1 MPQVQLPLFPSG
13 ATPITEEL
21 GFECR
26 DKQVVY
32 FNGHLPVFTHDI
44 EDLGS
49 FRLFTTQLIAN
60 GTATQG
66 QIVKAFGVPMTTV
79 KRCCRAF
86 RERGAAAFFKAPARR
101 EGHRLTAERVIEVQ
115 RLLDQGWGVPQI
127 SKEFNILPSTLHK
140 AIDDGRLKRVKKK
153 TQVAKGR

>member
-1 MPQVQLPLFPSG
+1 VLWFGKKLGACRKFSCLYFRAEPPPS
-13 ATPITEEL
+13 
-21 GFECR
+21 
-26 DKQVVY
+26 
-32 FNGHLPVFTHDI
+32 
-44 EDLGS
+44 
-49 FRLFTTQLIAN
+49 
-60 GTATQG
+60 

-127 SKEFNILPSTLHK
+127 SKELNILPSTLHK

-153 TQVAKGR
+153 TLVAKGR